1 MTISWA
7 DEFSSEIAR
16 IGKERFKR
24 NRALPKNA
32 SLPLEFLETL
42 ETFEE
47 GGREEFLRART
58 IIKQGLRGYWEK
70 TDPWQ
75 SIAVADGVEAVARM
89 KSILLKILTGTRKDN
104 HVYMNFVMR
113 DLLEWMSRYGDSFEA
128 LWSERLAFLFF
139 EAHGDGDRQ
148 RKSYVTNLFYA
159 VKAVSKIK
167 WDIRR
172 DKSAV
177 HLWQLY
183 LKSLVTRFE
192 TVVGGFSDPAQSIK
206 WEPIVVHYKL
216 EVSDDDD
223 ELAKLFLASRAA
235 YNKDPSSS
243 ENLRQYAWVVH
254 DCIKRAIGLANIK
267 LVETFAAEG
276 KRIQPQF
283 EKIPLRR
290 YLPLE
295 QAGERATDTIKASVA
310 RARNGEES
318 VVKAIGTILEKA
330 ERFLSGEGE
339 ASQWMKKGDL
349 PKAIA
354 AYKEGLERDANNR
367 EARVGLIELYLRNAD
382 VDSAFNLLTEGLVTG
397 AFIERL
403 TEAMR
408 SVYYAW
414 KSSMREGN
422 HARLLGFYKQADFFL
437 TCAVNLG
444 NDLTGLA
451 CGKLGVAE
459 CLYRCAMERK
469 YSAGEALVIKYPA
482 VIGVF
487 EELVRRGVTLP
498 SKYLD
503 ASACLGR
510 LLLATGRIDDARPYV
525 KETLLRNPDSPVAW
539 TDYGK
544 TFGKNSIDAAKCFC
558 RAICCPSAKDGLTI
572 AAHELLGEYYEATS
586 QLPRALREYEV
597 CDEIRGR
604 NNWHRKARDFALL
617 LKYLLEGKKSG
628 EGEKVLDPVESN
640 TEEYARLSASAGEL
654 LSSGTSEVRGVVV
667 SMLKNSVRIW
677 HEPASK
683 GGRGAFIYAA
693 RGAAEDMAR
702 GTPVWVSLNIFID
715 KESVASW
722 SVRADG
728 SVWDV
733 YPTKVG
739 VVTKVDFNRGF
750 WRIVVGDG
758 VELSVGADR
767 IPSVVGIPVG
777 ALVKVRMVETAGKQ
791 DVLSVQAS
799 GTLEEL
805 PSFVR
810 HVEGVCIKT
819 KQTHFGRI
827 GDVFVPERLC
837 KDVPSGTQMAVF
849 AVEVEDH
856 RKKKK
861 GWLAFAPA
869 QDDLRRMDVACG

>member
-1 MTISWA
+1 MTISWV

-16 IGKERFKR
+16 IGKERFKQ
-24 NRALPKNA
+24 NSVLPKKA

-58 IIKQGLRGYWEK
+58 ILKQGLKGYWEK

-75 SIAVADGVEAVARM
+75 SIAVADGVEAVSRM
-89 KSILLKILTGTRKDN
+89 KSILLKVLTGTRKDN

-113 DLLEWMSRYGDSFEA
+113 DLLEWMSRHGDSFEA

-167 WDIRR
+167 WDFRR

-192 TVVGGFSDPAQSIK
+192 NVVGGFSDPAQSIK

-223 ELAKLFLASRAA
+223 ELAKLFLASKAA

-267 LVETFAAEG
+267 LVETFTTEG

-290 YLPLE
+290 YWPLE
-295 QAGERATDTIKASVA
+295 QAGERATDAMKASIA
-310 RARNGEES
+310 RERNGDET

-330 ERFLSGEGE
+330 ELFLSGEGE

-367 EARVGLIELYLRNAD
+367 EARIGLIELYLRNAD
-382 VDSAFNLLTEGLVTG
+382 VASASNLLIDGLVTVE
-397 AFIERL
+397 FVKRL
-403 TEAMR
+403 TKVIR
-408 SVYYAW
+408 SAFFSW
-414 KSSMREGN
+414 KSC
-422 HARLLGFYKQADFFL
+422 FFKQAEFYL
-437 TCAVNLG
+437 TCVE
-444 NDLTGLA
+444 
-451 CGKLGVAE
+451 KLGDDLATLASTNFSVAE
-459 CLYRCAMERK
+459 CLYHCALAKK
-469 YSAGEALVIKYPA
+469 YLSGEVLVLSHQLVIT
-482 VIGVF
+482 VF
-487 EELVRRGVTLP
+487 EDLFKRGVKWPKERQTV
-498 SKYLD
+498 
-503 ASACLGR
+503 AGCLGR
-510 LLLATGRIDDARPYV
+510 LLLASGRIDEARPYI
-525 KETLLRNPDSPVAW
+525 KETLVSNPESPIAW
-539 TDYGK
+539 TDYGR
-544 TFGKNSIDAAKCFC
+544 TFGKESIDAAKCFC
-558 RAICCPSAKDGLTI
+558 RAICCPSAKASLTLT
-572 AAHELLGEYYEATS
+572 AHELLGEYFETTG
-586 QLPRALREYEV
+586 QMPRALREYNT
-597 CDEIRGR
+597 CDAIRRR
-604 NNWHRKARDFALL
+604 NGWRPHSRSLGI
-617 LKYLLEGKKSG
+617 YLTNLMNDTKTPA
-628 EGEKVLDPVESN
+628 PVPSN
-640 TEEYARLSASAGEL
+640 EDVYAKLSASAGEF
-654 LSSGTSEVRGVVV
+654 LSTGTTDVRGVIV
-667 SMLKNSVRIW
+667 SVLKSNVRVW
-677 HEPASK
+677 CESPNEE
-683 GGRGAFIYAA
+683 GRGFFTYVA
-693 RGAAEDMAR
+693 RGGITDLVR
-702 GTPVWVSLNIFID
+702 GTPVWVSLNQFRNT
-715 KESVASW
+715 KVVASW
-722 SVRADG
+722 SIRTDG
-728 SVWDV
+728 VPWDI
-733 YPTKVG
+733 YPIEVG

-750 WRIVVGDG
+750 WHIVLGCD

-767 IPSVVGIPVG
+767 VPSVVGIPVG
-777 ALVKVRMVETAGKQ
+777 AFVQVRKVETAGVPEILAVSPVKAP
-791 DVLSVQAS
+791 LAMP
-799 GTLEEL
+799 T
-805 PSFVR
+805 FVR
-810 HVEGVCIKT
+810 RVEGVCVKS
-819 KQTHFGRI
+819 KQSRFGRI
-827 GDVFVPERLC
+827 DDVFVPERLC

>member
-1 MTISWA
+1 MTISWI
-7 DEFSSEIAR
+7 DEFFSEITR
-16 IGKERFKR
+16 IGKERFKQ
-24 NRALPKNA
+24 NSVLPKKA
-32 SLPLEFLETL
+32 SLPLEFLKTL
-42 ETFEE
+42 EPLEE
-47 GGREEFLRART
+47 CGREEFLRART
-58 IIKQGLRGYWEK
+58 ILKQGLGVFWEK

-75 SIAVADGVEAVARM
+75 SIAVADGTEAVTQI
-89 KSILLKILTGTRKDN
+89 KSAFLKALTGTRKDD

-113 DLLEWMSRYGDSFEA
+113 DFLEWMSRYGDSFEA

-139 EAHGDGDRQ
+139 EAYGDGDRQ
-148 RKSYVTNLFYA
+148 RKSYVLNLFYA
-159 VKAVSKIK
+159 IKAVSKIK
-167 WDIRR
+167 WDFRR
-172 DKSAV
+172 DKSAAL
-177 HLWQLY
+177 LWQSC

-192 TVVGGFSDPAQSIK
+192 TVVAGFSDPAQSIK

-254 DCIKRAIGLANIK
+254 DCIKRAISLANIK
-267 LVETFAAEG
+267 LVETFTTEG

-290 YLPLE
+290 YLPLV
-295 QAGERATDTIKASVA
+295 QAGERATDAMMASIA
-310 RARNGEES
+310 RERNGDET
-318 VVKAIGTILEKA
+318 VVKAIGAILGKA

-339 ASQWMKKGDL
+339 ASQWMKKGDI

-354 AYKEGLERDANNR
+354 AYKEGLERDGNNR
-367 EARVGLIELYLRNAD
+367 EARIGLIELYLRNAD
-382 VDSAFNLLTEGLVTG
+382 VASASNLLVEGLVTVE
-397 AFIERL
+397 FVKRL
-403 TEAMR
+403 TKVVR
-408 SVYYAW
+408 SAFFSW
-414 KSSMREGN
+414 KS
-422 HARLLGFYKQADFFL
+422 GFYKQAEFYL
-437 TCAVNLG
+437 TCVEKLE
-444 NDLTGLA
+444 NDLANLA
-451 CGKLGVAE
+451 SMNLSVAE
-459 CLYRCAMERK
+459 CLYHCALTKK
-469 YSAGEALVIKYPA
+469 YSSGEPLVLSHQLAIT
-482 VIGVF
+482 VF
-487 EELVRRGVTLP
+487 EELFKRSVKWPKERQTVAG
-498 SKYLD
+498 
-503 ASACLGR
+503 CLGQ
-510 LLLATGRIDDARPYV
+510 LLLASGRIDEARPYV

-558 RAICCPSAKDGLTI
+558 RAICCPSVKEKWTVT
-572 AAHELLGEYYEATS
+572 AHELLGEYYEATN

-628 EGEKVLDPVESN
+628 EGERVPDPVESN
-640 TEEYARLSASAGEL
+640 AEEYARLSASAGEL

-677 HEPASK
+677 HEPTSK

-693 RGAAEDMAR
+693 RGTAEDMAR
-702 GTPVWVSLNIFID
+702 GTPVWVSLNIFVD
-715 KESVASW
+715 KETVASW
-722 SVRADG
+722 SVRTDG
-728 SVWDV
+728 STWDV

-767 IPSVVGIPVG
+767 VPSVAGIPVG
-777 ALVKVRMVETAGKQ
+777 AFVKVRMVETAGKQ
-791 DVLSVQAS
+791 DVLSVQTCE
-799 GTLEEL
+799 TLLEL

-810 HVEGVCIKT
+810 HVDGVCIKT

-837 KDVPSGTQMAVF
+837 KDVSSGTQMAVF
-849 AVEVEDH
+849 AVEVEDY

>member
-1 MTISWA
+1 MTISWV
-7 DEFSSEIAR
+7 DEFFSEIAR
-16 IGKERFKR
+16 IGKERFKQKSV
-24 NRALPKNA
+24 LPKKA

-42 ETFEE
+42 KTLEE

-58 IIKQGLRGYWEK
+58 ILKQGFGVFWEK

-75 SIAVADGVEAVARM
+75 SIAAACGTDAVTQI
-89 KSILLKILTGTRKDN
+89 KSVLLKTLTGTRKDKK
-104 HVYMNFVMR
+104 VYMNFVMR

-167 WDIRR
+167 WDFRR

-177 HLWQLY
+177 HMWQLY
-183 LKSLVTRFE
+183 LRSLVTRFE
-192 TVVGGFSDPAQSIK
+192 TMVGGFSDPAQSVK

-223 ELAKLFLASRAA
+223 ELAKLFLASRVA
-235 YNKDPSSS
+235 YDKDPSSS

-267 LVETFAAEG
+267 LVETFTTEG

-283 EKIPLRR
+283 KKIPLRR
-290 YLPLE
+290 YWPVE
-295 QAGERATDTIKASVA
+295 QAGERATDAMKASIA
-310 RARNGEES
+310 RERNGDET
-318 VVKAIGTILEKA
+318 VVKAIGAILGKA

-339 ASQWMKKGDL
+339 ASQWMKKGDI

-354 AYKEGLERDANNR
+354 AYKEGLERDENNR
-367 EARVGLIELYLRNAD
+367 EARIGLIELYLRNAD
-382 VDSAFNLLTEGLVTG
+382 VASASNLLIEGLVTVE
-397 AFIERL
+397 FVKRL
-403 TEAMR
+403 TKVIR
-408 SVYYAW
+408 SAFFSW
-414 KSSMREGN
+414 KS
-422 HARLLGFYKQADFFL
+422 GFFKQAEFYL
-437 TCAVNLG
+437 TCVEKLG
-444 NDLTGLA
+444 NDLANLA
-451 CGKLGVAE
+451 STNLSVAE
-459 CLYRCAMERK
+459 CLYHCALAKK
-469 YSAGEALVIKYPA
+469 YSSGESLVLSHQLAIT
-482 VIGVF
+482 VF
-487 EELVRRGVTLP
+487 EELFKRGVKWPKERQTV
-498 SKYLD
+498 
-503 ASACLGR
+503 AGCLGR
-510 LLLATGRIDDARPYV
+510 LLLASGRIDEARPYV
-525 KETLLRNPDSPVAW
+525 KETLLCNPDSPVAW
-539 TDYGK
+539 IDYGK

-558 RAICCPSAKDGLTI
+558 RAICCPSAKAGLTV

-597 CDEIRGR
+597 SDKIRSK
-604 NNWHRKARDFALL
+604 NNWQRKSRDFALL

-628 EGEKVLDPVESN
+628 EGERVPDPVESN
-640 TEEYARLSASAGEL
+640 AEEYARLSASAGEL

-677 HEPASK
+677 HEPTSK

-693 RGAAEDMAR
+693 RGTAEDMAR
-702 GTPVWVSLNIFID
+702 GTPVWVSLNIFVD
-715 KESVASW
+715 KETVASW
-722 SVRADG
+722 SVRTDG
-728 SVWDV
+728 STWDV

-767 IPSVVGIPVG
+767 VPSVAGIPVG
-777 ALVKVRMVETAGKQ
+777 AFVKVRMVETAGKQ
-791 DVLSVQAS
+791 DVLSVQTCE
-799 GTLEEL
+799 TLLEL

-810 HVEGVCIKT
+810 HVDGVCIKT

-837 KDVPSGTQMAVF
+837 KDVSSGTQMAVF
-849 AVEVEDH
+849 AVEVEDY